1 MSYYSFEELLIL
13 LVDDNVRMR
22 RLIRTILQGLGTNKI
37 LEADDGEEA
46 LHLLRT
52 IPADLVICD
61 MIMAPMDGVTFV
73 ARVRNDTESANRFLP
88 IIMASAYSE
97 PDRVIAAR
105 DAGVNEFLAKPLSV
119 GGVYRRVMSVVERPR
134 PFVRAPGYF
143 GPARRGIDQLDQLRA
158 RAAAPVEVLDG

>member
-1 MSYYSFEELLIL
+1 MSYYSFEELLVL

-22 RLIRTILQGLGTNKI
+22 RLMRTIMQGLGAANI
-37 LEADDGEEA
+37 LEADGGEEA
-46 LHLLRT
+46 LRLLRT
-52 IPADLVICD
+52 VPVDIVICD

-73 ARVRNDTESANRFLP
+73 GRVRNDAESPNRFLP

-119 GGVYRRVMSVVERPR
+119 SGV
-134 PFVRAPGYF
+134 
-143 GPARRGIDQLDQLRA
+143 
-158 RAAAPVEVLDG
+158 